1 MNWLD
6 GVFIV
11 ILVLT
16 ALVGLWKGLI
26 KLVFAYVALI
36 LGLILGGYAG
46 NALGNAFGGGAV
58 ATIVCF
64 AILFIV
70 IALAIYLILTRIVR
84 RFITWG
90 PIAWVDRLG
99 GLAFGVAI
107 GFAMCGFIVWL
118 LGLFITVSLPNIPPA
133 ELPEM
138 LKGAFGTLHSTQA
151 SVNNLLSGSA
161 LTPAVESYFSWIAS
175 VMPVKLETVKQFFV

>member
-6 GVFIV
+6 AAFII

-26 KLVFAYVALI
+26 KLVFAFVAMI
-36 LGLILGGYAG
+36 LGLILAGYAG
-46 NALGNAFGGGAV
+46 VALGNAFGGGAV
-58 ATIVCF
+58 ATVVSF

-70 IALAIYLILTRIVR
+70 IALAIYLILTRMVR

-90 PIAWVDRLG
+90 PMALIDRLG

-107 GFAMCGFIVWL
+107 GFAMCGTLSPL
-118 LGLFITVSLPNIPPA
+118 LGIAAAWDVLANRTEATGRIT
-133 ELPEM
+133 
-138 LKGAFGTLHSTQA
+138 
-151 SVNNLLSGSA
+151 NLLEGSA
-161 LTPAVESYFSWIAS
+161 LVPAVDTYFTWLAKM
-175 VMPVKLETVKQFFV
+175 MPNVFDKVTSML